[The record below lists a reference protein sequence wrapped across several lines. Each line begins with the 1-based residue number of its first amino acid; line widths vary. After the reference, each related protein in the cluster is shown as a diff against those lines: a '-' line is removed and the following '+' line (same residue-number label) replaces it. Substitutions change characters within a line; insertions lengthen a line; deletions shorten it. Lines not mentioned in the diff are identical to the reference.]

1 LLVDVVEQLAATVVL
16 VVEFLATQ
24 PVGVVDVVVVV
35 EGVEAY
41 IFGEVRQR
49 LFRVEV
55 QVVPGVVSIDGV
67 AVETT
72 VFVLVLLSL
81 LSVVLL
87 FVPVSLLDDF
97 VVVEVVRIDFIDWG
111 KDNSIGVRTM
121 DDGNREGVQVD
132 SFVDVLTGPNC
143 SIVEGL
149 VVFGVVEQSVQSYS
163 LLELFLVEDRKDL
176 APWEQ
181 PVLIDLIVVLCYL
194 RIRVVVVVLADVI
207 ALRYFDLVLV
217 VRWLV
222 DVSEQ
227 AKNVSLPLQE
237 LFISDLLLGVG
248 PGQSAKPCKQCNHC
262 EPHDGRNS
270 CV

>member
-1 LLVDVVEQLAATVVL
+1 LVDVVEQLAATVVL

-111 KDNSIGVRTM
+111 RTI
-121 DDGNREGVQVD
+121 
-132 SFVDVLTGPNC
+132 P
-143 SIVEGL
+143 
-149 VVFGVVEQSVQSYS
+149 
-163 LLELFLVEDRKDL
+163 
-176 APWEQ
+176 
-181 PVLIDLIVVLCYL
+181 
-194 RIRVVVVVLADVI
+194 
-207 ALRYFDLVLV
+207 
-217 VRWLV
+217 
-222 DVSEQ
+222 
-227 AKNVSLPLQE
+227 
-237 LFISDLLLGVG
+237 
-248 PGQSAKPCKQCNHC
+248 
-262 EPHDGRNS
+262 
-270 CV
+270 